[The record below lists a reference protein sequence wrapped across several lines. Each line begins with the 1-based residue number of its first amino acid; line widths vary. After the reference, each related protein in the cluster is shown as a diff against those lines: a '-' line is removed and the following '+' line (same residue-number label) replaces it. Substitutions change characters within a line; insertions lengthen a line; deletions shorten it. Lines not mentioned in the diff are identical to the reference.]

1 MSYQR
6 KTIIESKIT
15 TVDAKKDPPKKRGRK
30 PKVKPEN
37 GEGTV
42 VVVREPK
49 KRGRK
54 PKLVKAVERE
64 MLQPRRRGRKP
75 KDKFND
81 EPTDFNEYQNI
92 LDQDENVIIKLSL
105 DCLNFMMIQ

>member
-1 MSYQR
+1 MSSKE

-75 KDKFND
+75 KINLMMNQ
-81 EPTDFNEYQNI
+81 PIFNEYQKYI
-92 LDQDENVIIKLSL
+92 RPR
-105 DCLNFMMIQ
+105 